1 MGCSEDKDRQSFD
14 EIELRSSIKAL
25 GFHRHESE
33 VLDLSFRKYS
43 QGDTISPGQLS
54 FILRQLRLPSPQ
66 GGNLAVVQF
75 YESFKVKEGYQRRP
89 LIVASVLLGQ
99 AKENVKADLLFEAFD
114 DDASR
119 RLELTE
125 FETMW
130 EVLVSLALT
139 HLPAMMQVPSHSIQ
153 TYLERLPNGTQQAK
167 AMLKAELFGGA
178 ESIDMLRFRYM
189 VTHSK
194 LKPLLDPS
202 ELRTTIADFNVE
214 IKVKTPIHLGKSLRT
229 SRKLKNAS

>member
-75 YESFKVKEGYQRRP
+75 YESFKVSEGYQRRP

-99 AKENVKADLLFEAFD
+99 AEENVKADLLFEAFD

-130 EVLVSLALT
+130 EVLESLALT
-139 HLPAMMQVPSHSIQ
+139 HLPAMLQVPSQTIQ
-153 TYLERLPNGTQQAK
+153 TYLERLPNGIQQAK
-167 AMLKAELFGGA
+167 AVMKAELFGGA

-189 VTHSK
+189 V
-194 LKPLLDPS
+194 
-202 ELRTTIADFNVE
+202 R
-214 IKVKTPIHLGKSLRT
+214 
-229 SRKLKNAS
+229 